1 MSMLMVI
8 PMIIMFFVAQKQM
21 IRGVIL
27 TGIKA

>member
-1 MSMLMVI
+1 MLMVI